1 MSIQGKTMSIQG
13 KVEESKA
20 VAKEFFA
27 TLLEEAHVD
36 GDTVVFETDP
46 SRLFD
51 ELDKLSQSAIL
62 GILFKEAALYR
73 IGTTGTTD
81 PYLEELAQED
91 EAPKRRG
98 RETAPRDEAPAAKPE
113 AKRERDVRNRQ
124 APRDE
129 APAAKPEAKRE
140 RDVRN
145 RQAPR
150 DVSHVRHPSEDD
162 ALPGEGDKEL
172 ELSRDALIEKRRGRE
187 TAPREGERLPRRGA
201 SREGVNRHGDVF
213 AQGSD

>member
-124 APRDE
+124 APRD
-129 APAAKPEAKRE
+129 
-140 RDVRN
+140 
-145 RQAPR
+145 
-150 DVSHVRHPSEDD
+150 VSHVRHPSEDD